1 MLFASMQA
9 VEAIDKVELL
19 EKTSEQQRALDEAKE
34 KPCYSANL
42 YKIRP
47 KVVCGSLLL
56 AFRTSIV
63 SFSSTIQ
70 SCSLQ
75 LG

>member
-34 KPCYSANL
+34 KPC
-42 YKIRP
+42 
-47 KVVCGSLLL
+47 
-56 AFRTSIV
+56 
-63 SFSSTIQ
+63 
-70 SCSLQ
+70 
-75 LG
+75 